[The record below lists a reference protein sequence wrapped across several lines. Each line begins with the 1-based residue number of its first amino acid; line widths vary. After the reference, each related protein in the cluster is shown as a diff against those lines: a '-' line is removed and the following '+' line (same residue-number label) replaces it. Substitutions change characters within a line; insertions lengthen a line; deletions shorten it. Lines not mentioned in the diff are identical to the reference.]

1 MSFFITLLQVRN
13 PLFTGSYPKRKSL
26 LGMQNTVIA
35 VPVATENVP
44 AEQTQK
50 AATICTKI
58 TVGRNKKFCPSLQP
72 FALHCAGRV
81 RAKTRC
87 GKKSRVLPQRLRFIQ
102 LAILSLHGVCP
113 ASEVKHR
120 ERSS

>member
-1 MSFFITLLQVRN
+1 
-13 PLFTGSYPKRKSL
+13 
-26 LGMQNTVIA
+26 MQNTVIA

-72 FALHCAGRV
+72 LALHCAGRGS
-81 RAKTRC
+81 
-87 GKKSRVLPQRLRFIQ
+87 GKNSVWQKISHF
-102 LAILSLHGVCP
+102 AA
-113 ASEVKHR
+113 ASPII
-120 ERSS
+120 S